1 MVLRLHRVANQPSD
15 IIGCE
20 PEVWKQILNLSR
32 GSEAINAQNPA
43 IQTDIFPPADGCASF
58 NGNAGPHALGQ
69 HALPV
74 GRVLGVKDFR
84 AGDGYEPNPQ
94 SFSISGLY
102 RLRCKPNF

>member
-1 MVLRLHRVANQPSD
+1 MVLRLHRVANEPSD

-58 NGNAGPHALGQ
+58 SGNARPHTLG
-69 HALPV
+69 HPALPV
-74 GRVLGVKDFR
+74 GGILGFKNFR
-84 AGDGYEPNPQ
+84 AGHGHEPNPQ
-94 SFSISGLY
+94 SFSISSLY
-102 RLRCKPNF
+102 RLR